1 MSHEITTSA
10 RRGVTL
16 SEFNTGDFTFMFRK
30 QFSRSLDEVDQLL
43 QRQEYLRSKLDTKK
57 AKEIEHT
64 PDLYYNHERF
74 RIW

>member
-43 QRQEYLRSKLDTKK
+43 QRQE
-57 AKEIEHT
+57 
-64 PDLYYNHERF
+64 
-74 RIW
+74 